1 MVSKERREGRAE
13 NVLKL
18 KKRDLGLEEEEE
30 EEEEEKKKGFGGFGL
45 RRDLE
50 EEVMWWKR

>member
-1 MVSKERREGRAE
+1 MVSRERREGRAE

-18 KKRDLGLEEEEE
+18 KKRDLGIEEEE
-30 EEEEEKKKGFGGFGL
+30 EEEEEKNKGLCGFGVK
-45 RRDLE
+45 RYLE